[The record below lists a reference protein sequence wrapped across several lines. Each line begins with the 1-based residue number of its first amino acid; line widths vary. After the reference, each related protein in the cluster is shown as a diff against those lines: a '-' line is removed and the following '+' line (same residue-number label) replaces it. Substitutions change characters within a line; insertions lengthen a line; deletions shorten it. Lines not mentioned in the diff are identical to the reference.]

1 MIKKVL
7 VILLILTGGGTLAFH
22 TYKKAYANSDSPV
35 ETLALSKEN
44 SSLEIKLGSG
54 PTPVLLY
61 FAPSCGHCEAF
72 ILNELDLLLNTGKFN
87 FTLRTIPL
95 NYMDTPA
102 AAIAWSKG
110 PDHFLSIMKEIMQ
123 RQKEWMIE
131 SPIKEDPLLPL
142 KTVCESLKI
151 GLSKKDVEAAIAD
164 KKVEEALLETSLKA
178 TNAKGEPVTFAPVF
192 YINNSKEPAT
202 QEEIDTLFQ
211 ALLKADA
218 PPTAATQTNTVD
230 PSPQPSDLPT
240 HEAKAEHTHD

>member
-7 VILLILTGGGTLAFH
+7 IILLILTGGGAFAFH
-22 TYKKAYANSDSPV
+22 TYKKASANLANPV
-35 ETLALSKEN
+35 ETLTLSKE
-44 SSLEIKLGSG
+44 SPSLEIKLGSG

-72 ILNELDLLLNTGKFN
+72 ILNELDLLLSTGKFN
-87 FTLRTIPL
+87 FTLRIIPL
-95 NYMDTPA
+95 NYLDTPA

-110 PDHFLSIMKEIMQ
+110 HGHFLSIMKEIMQ

-131 SPIKEDPLLPL
+131 SPEKEDPLLPL

-151 GLSKKDVEAAIAD
+151 GMSKKDVDAALAD
-164 KKVEEALLETSLKA
+164 KKIEEALLETSLKA

-202 QEEIDTLFQ
+202 QEEIDV
-211 ALLKADA
+211 LLESLPTAET
-218 PPTAATQTNTVD
+218 PPTVATQTNIA
-230 PSPQPSDLPT
+230 SPASQSSDQPT
-240 HEAKAEHTHD
+240 REAKAVHKHD

>member
-7 VILLILTGGGTLAFH
+7 VILLILTGGGVLALH
-22 TYKKAYANSDSPV
+22 TYKKASANSASPV
-35 ETLALSKEN
+35 ETLALSKE
-44 SSLEIKLGSG
+44 SPSLEVKLGSG

-72 ILNELDLLLNTGKFN
+72 ILDELNPLISTGKFN
-87 FTLRTIPL
+87 FTLRIIPL
-95 NYMDTPA
+95 NYLDTPA

-110 PDHFLSIMKEIMQ
+110 PDHFLEIMKEIMQ

-131 SPIKEDPLLPL
+131 SPEKEDPLLPL
-142 KTVCESLKI
+142 KTVCESLKT
-151 GLSKKDVEAAIAD
+151 GLSKKEVDAAIAD

-202 QEEIDTLFQ
+202 QEEIDV
-211 ALLKADA
+211 LLQSLPKSET
-218 PPTAATQTNTVD
+218 PPTAAIQTNTAN
-230 PSPQPSDLPT
+230 PASQPSDQPT
-240 HEAKAEHTHD
+240 HEAKAAHKHD